1 MSYGYDSRYYEHPR
15 HDSYYTSPRG
25 ADAYAYSRHE
35 ATLADARRELT
46 DMRASNPYTTSYPS
60 SYEPRTSRPRQSTSQ
75 SYRSHRRKES
85 WPPPPSVED
94 EPEALA
100 KEARSQPPSPAQR
113 RDDGEPPVNTRGT
126 VDQEFILDEI
136 EQPSAAQGD
145 DRRSRHNSGSATD
158 PDATTRSNPHRDRQR
173 RSFAD
178 RGPMSNIN
186 TDVPD
191 PPLFTERERMPYGY
205 SQSQKESTAP
215 ISTDFLRSPEPMTP
229 SDSRFA
235 TSDMGRVDQDAQRR
249 SHGKSPTSRPS
260 GSRHNSLAN
269 SRPAEKD
276 RVFDS
281 DSDTDSTT
289 HLRADRKPARYSFVQ
304 NDLQREALRTN
315 LRDTQHRPE
324 STRRDSG
331 ERSVP
336 TLRKEYSSNSSKEN
350 LYAQSP
356 KSSASSLNNSAK
368 KPRPVP
374 VDTAYANSPRP
385 MSRPSSPLPRTATS
399 SQLPTR
405 LKESPPGTRPSS
417 RSGGQPPTPLSHS
430 SAFES
435 NSPGRGRFP
444 ISETDQHTSVPPV
457 RAQDRSRPPSRYG
470 RYETIPTPRPR
481 GDVQSSLP
489 TGRPSSSHSALPY
502 PMDDQLIDV
511 LMPPEQNYQYNH
523 SPIAS
528 PRQDYIEP
536 PRSSSPSATSSPYIR
551 DSHAQPSRQSTREEP
566 GLSRRARSN
575 SIRSQDDRRE
585 KSLRRVASLDLKS
598 LPDCPRSK
606 ASREYDDWYS
616 LRGFKNFNICPD
628 CYKSVFF
635 ETRFDGEFKQI
646 WLDDWSIK
654 RACDFSNP
662 WPRLAWYLTVKQ
674 RLKSLDLLYAVADI
688 MDTYKPCPGERE
700 KDTNEASWY
709 GIVNQRDGMFVPNFA
724 ICSSDRRLAEALFPS
739 IRGYFPRITAGY
751 SSAPSRYT
759 CSFRMSSR
767 RLMKYLE
774 LLMELDEEAQISG
787 RRPDID
793 RFVDLAR
800 DYAFK
805 GECARDKILIRKPW
819 YFIPQL
825 PEFTVCEECY
835 DRFVWPAMQSKSL
848 PTTIPRLFNKSI
860 QLVPGED
867 PEAGSSCCLWSPR
880 MRSVWMRSV
889 EDEDFAYLK
898 RKALERKKAQVATT
912 REREDILRGLGN
924 AEPGDSKYE
933 WAKRELDVLDREWAS
948 YE

>member
-1 MSYGYDSRYYEHPR
+1 
-15 HDSYYTSPRG
+15 
-25 ADAYAYSRHE
+25 
-35 ATLADARRELT
+35 
-46 DMRASNPYTTSYPS
+46 MRASNPYTTSYPS
-60 SYEPRTSRPRQSTSQ
+60 YEPRTPRPRRSASQ

-126 VDQEFILDEI
+126 IDQEYILDEI
-136 EQPSAAQGD
+136 EQPSATQ
-145 DRRSRHNSGSATD
+145 D
-158 PDATTRSNPHRDRQR
+158 PDATTRSSPHRDRQR

-178 RGPMSNIN
+178 RGPMPNIN

-205 SQSQKESTAP
+205 SQPQKESTAP
-215 ISTDFLRSPEPMTP
+215 MPTDFLRSPEPMTP

-235 TSDMGRVDQDAQRR
+235 TSDMGRADQDAQRH
-249 SHGKSPTSRPS
+249 SHGKSPTPRPVS
-260 GSRHNSLAN
+260 SRHNSLAN
-269 SRPAEKD
+269 SRQAEKD
-276 RVFDS
+276 R
-281 DSDTDSTT
+281 
-289 HLRADRKPARYSFVQ
+289 
-304 NDLQREALRTN
+304 
-315 LRDTQHRPE
+315 
-324 STRRDSG
+324 
-331 ERSVP
+331 
-336 TLRKEYSSNSSKEN
+336 
-350 LYAQSP
+350 
-356 KSSASSLNNSAK
+356 
-368 KPRPVP
+368 
-374 VDTAYANSPRP
+374 
-385 MSRPSSPLPRTATS
+385 
-399 SQLPTR
+399 
-405 LKESPPGTRPSS
+405 
-417 RSGGQPPTPLSHS
+417 
-430 SAFES
+430 
-435 NSPGRGRFP
+435 
-444 ISETDQHTSVPPV
+444 
-457 RAQDRSRPPSRYG
+457 DRSRPPSRYG
-470 RYETIPTPRPR
+470 RYETTPAPRPR
-481 GDVQSSLP
+481 GDVQSSLAS
-489 TGRPSSSHSALPY
+489 GRPSSSHSALPY

-536 PRSSSPSATSSPYIR
+536 PRSSSPTATSSPYIR
-551 DSHAQPSRQSTREEP
+551 DSQAQPSRQSIREEP
-566 GLSRRARSN
+566 GLSRRARSD
-575 SIRSQDDRRE
+575 SIRSQDGRRD

-674 RLKSLDLLYAVADI
+674 RLKSLDLLCAVADI

-739 IRGYFPRITAGY
+739 IRGYFPRITVGY
-751 SSAPSRYT
+751 SNAPSRYT

-774 LLMELDEEAQISG
+774 LLMELDEDAQITG

-898 RKALERKKAQVATT
+898 RKALERKKAQVANT
-912 REREDILRGLGN
+912 RERGDILRGLGN

-933 WAKRELDVLDREWAS
+933 WAKRELDILDREWAS